1 METRTMAG
9 VATTGRVLLA
19 LAAIA
24 LIVFAMAAPVAASGN
39 TKWFVCKYVGKPGV
53 DETLQGGGNPISVSE
68 NAIKISPVV
77 PGASF
82 ADAQG
87 RSVVLVQDTG
97 QAEPDP
103 SECPAAITPETPP
116 GEGGGEGGSEGNHA
130 SLNIKKTDE
139 GGHGLAGAVFTVEG
153 MQGTFTSADNGKF
166 CITGLPND
174 SLWLVTEI
182 QAPAGYQLADPASQM
197 VEVDDDG
204 DCNSA
209 SAKFVNVL
217 ATATPTPEGSVAG
230 GTSTPSPSPEESV
243 KGGTGTPEPSQP
255 DTAMGAG
262 GGPSPIPTIA
272 FGMILLSALG
282 TLAWA
287 NVKSARSRA

>member
-1 METRTMAG
+1 METRTFAG
-9 VATTGRVLLA
+9 LATTSRMVLA
-19 LAAIA
+19 LAAFAA
-24 LIVFAMAAPVAASGN
+24 LALVVFAMAAPVAATDN
-39 TKWFVCKYVGKPGV
+39 AKWFVCKYVGTPGV
-53 DETLQGGGNPISVSE
+53 DETLQDGGNPISVSE
-68 NAIKISPVV
+68 SAIKVSPVV
-77 PGASF
+77 AGAVF

-87 RSVVLVQDTG
+87 RSIVLVEDTG
-97 QAEPDP
+97 QDEPDP
-103 SECPAAITPETPP
+103 SECPAAITPDPP
-116 GEGGGEGGSEGNHA
+116 GEDDNA

-153 MQGTFTSADNGKF
+153 MAGTFTSGDNGKF

-182 QAPAGYQLADPASQM
+182 QAPPGYQLADPASQM

-209 SAKFVNVL
+209 SAKFVNLL
-217 ATATPTPEGSVAG
+217 ATATPTPSPTPEGSVAG
-230 GTSTPSPSPEESV
+230 GTSTPSPTPEGSV
-243 KGGTGTPEPSQP
+243 QGGTGTPEPSQP
-255 DTAMGAG
+255 DTAMGLS

-272 FGMILLSALG
+272 FGLILFAALG

-287 NVKSARSRA
+287 NIKSARNRA